1 MSRLIPDI
9 GEHAPDF
16 QTLTSDNQPFLL
28 SGVLK
33 SDHYV
38 KLLFYRGHW

>member
-1 MSRLIPDI
+1 MSRSVPDI
-9 GEHAPDF
+9 GQDAPDF

-28 SGVLK
+28 SEALK
-33 SDHYV
+33 PGHFV